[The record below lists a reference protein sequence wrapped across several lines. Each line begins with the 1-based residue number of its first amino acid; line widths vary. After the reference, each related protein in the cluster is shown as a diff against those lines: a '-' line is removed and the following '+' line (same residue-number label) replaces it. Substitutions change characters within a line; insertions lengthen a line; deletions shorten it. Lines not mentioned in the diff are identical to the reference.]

1 MNGNSS
7 NFELPDRL
15 PSQSIEAEKSLLGS
29 LMLDNNFI
37 FWGKRIAPKIP
48 SFIKKMV
55 REREE
60 ARQREDWKLADE
72 IRIKIQR
79 MGYKIEDTKEGPKIK
94 KV

>member
-1 MNGNSS
+1 
-7 NFELPDRL
+7 
-15 PSQSIEAEKSLLGS
+15 
-29 LMLDNNFI
+29 
-37 FWGKRIAPKIP
+37 
-48 SFIKKMV
+48 MV